1 MAIIRSLAIGKGR
14 KSAGNLTF
22 RTVRGRTIVSEK
34 VSPRPI
40 TRGDGMTEFEAR
52 FKLISMFIGAHRADI
67 NVSFDK
73 SKFGSQGNYF
83 YKLNKTGLETAIAG
97 LIPTAESATISAINT
112 AITTYATAHPDS
124 IYRVKRT
131 GYESKYLT
139 GEWKSSDNPVAPV
152 SDLKV
157 TSEGK
162 NIPAIM
168 AETAGGRAITV
179 AELAET
185 KWKITGTGIGSDV
198 VAIAFQKADGSVATG
213 VSTTGLEVTD
223 NSISF
228 TVDSDPLGDTENA
241 SCIKLKDGV
250 YIQFT

>member
-83 YKLNKTGLETAIAG
+83 YKLNKTGLE
-97 LIPTAESATISAINT
+97 IPTAESATISAINT

-213 VSTTGLEVTD
+213 VSTKGLEVTD

-228 TVDSDPLGDTENA
+228 TVDGDPLGDAENA